1 VIAPGLRVY
10 PLKGHELVGWFVY
23 RGLVNTNLL
32 ERAFLTPS
40 QCAGVPRC
48 VPDSG
53 FSGRF
58 GKDQIYEFGGFWQW
72 TLNPYFD
79 IRLAGN
85 LAWLGDG
92 FKDLAHL
99 SDCNLQLPGTQ
110 SCGAKN
116 VALKGE
122 LRFRARF

>member
-1 VIAPGLRVY
+1 VIPVGLKAY

-23 RGLVNTNLL
+23 RGMVTTNLL
-32 ERAFLTPS
+32 ERAFVVGTDP
-40 QCAGVPRC
+40 
-48 VPDSG
+48 G

-85 LAWLGDG
+85 AAFLGDG
-92 FKDLAHL
+92 YKDLAQL
-99 SDCNLQLPGTQ
+99 SDCNLTAPGFQ
-110 SCGAKN
+110 SCSGKAT
-116 VALKGE
+116 ALKGE
-122 LRFRARF
+122 ARFRARF